1 MCTFNLN
8 VREAGVL
15 VQKFVCLV
23 LFITVC
29 ISGCSTK
36 SDPAASNRTSVNTVV
51 EENLPFAQL
60 PVNEIKE
67 IVIIEPDGIDL
78 EPMPKPLATLTEK
91 NEFQAFSEAIKDA
104 VRATGEV
111 VAIGP
116 NYDIVVKYSSSEQR
130 FRYWNSKPLKMITD
144 LEVQKSYF
152 LSEEA
157 INQIDELINKR
168 LTNSV
173 KD

>member
-1 MCTFNLN
+1 VRTINLN

-15 VQKFVCLV
+15 VQKFVCLI
-23 LFITVC
+23 LFIAVC

-36 SDPAASNRTSVNTVV
+36 SDPAASDTTSENTVV
-51 EENLPFAQL
+51 EGNLPMAEL
-60 PVNEIKE
+60 SVNEIKE

-78 EPMPKPLATLTEK
+78 EPMPKPLATLTVK
-91 NEFQAFSEAIKDA
+91 NEFQAFSDAIKDA

-116 NYDIVVKYSSSEQR
+116 NYDIVIKYASSEQR
-130 FRYWNSKPLKMITD
+130 LRYWSRQPLKMITD
-144 LEVQKSYF
+144 LDVKKSYF

-157 INQIDELINKR
+157 TKQIDELINKR
-168 LTNSV
+168 LTIGV
-173 KD
+173 KE

>member
-1 MCTFNLN
+1 MQK
-8 VREAGVL
+8 L
-15 VQKFVCLV
+15 VCIV
-23 LFITVC
+23 LFIAVC
-29 ISGCSTK
+29 LSGCSTK
-36 SDPAASNRTSVNTVV
+36 SDPAASDRISENTVV
-51 EENLPFAQL
+51 EANLPLAQL
-60 PVNEIKE
+60 PVNEIKD

-78 EPMPKPLATLTEK
+78 EQMPKPLATLTEK
-91 NEFQAFSEAIKDA
+91 NEFQAFSDAIKDA

-116 NYDIVVKYSSSEQR
+116 NYDISVVKYASSEQR

-168 LTNSV
+168 LTNGV